1 MDIKVN
7 FSGRAI
13 RYTEDEIAVVV
24 EAMRSA
30 EPLTQ
35 GKYLQGFQKAFGEYI
50 GAEHCF
56 AVMNGVSALELSAQL
71 CNFKPGDEVII
82 PSHTFTAS
90 AYPYAKKGAK
100 LVWADVDPTTHVV
113 NAETIEK
120 CITPKTKAIVVVHLY
135 GYVADMPAIMD
146 VAKKH
151 NLLVIE
157 DAAQSVGADVNGVKS
172 GAWGDMAIFSFHS
185 HKNLTTLGEGGM
197 LVVKDPK
204 LAALVP
210 MLRHNGHCGYPEPR
224 PNYWTPAMGNVDM
237 PMLDGDMLWPNNYCL
252 GEVECALGI
261 KMLERID
268 QINAEKRARA
278 MRFIDGL
285 KDFPE
290 LEFLREDTTR
300 HNYHLLVA
308 CMKNGKRDAFMH
320 AISEEKGIKCVVQYI
335 PLDRYDFYKKLGLGK
350 ADELVRL
357 LPNVE
362 PEKIAAV
369 VKAYGKDG
377 LVGMVNELGDAYHKM
392 SGEEQANAILLVDAT
407 QRRIAVSKQLA
418 EWQKKQREATKDH
431 SSTARYIENIRAE
444 ISRLNGEMAHSW
456 QQKLDIKLGDI
467 TKKGKDAHL
476 SLDQLRALTKEY
488 ASAADAKRVRDLAD
502 AFADLDLKIVQ
513 AAGDTRKVKGLE
525 IAKQVEEERRKLEA
539 LAKTPE
545 EKGAI
550 SDKLT
555 TYRASLETEVK
566 VENLQVAADFYEK
579 RFPVITHDPPSIRI
593 RCWRHSR
600 RSMRAPL
607 APNIRSLWTNGKDSH
622 ASSPAAT
629 AGTGRGVRFSL
640 STPRRRTSVRASS
653 RPPRTCST
661 ASAGHSRSRLTVWL

>member
-1 MDIKVN
+1 M
-7 FSGRAI
+7 
-13 RYTEDEIAVVV
+13 
-24 EAMRSA
+24 
-30 EPLTQ
+30 
-35 GKYLQGFQKAFGEYI
+35 
-50 GAEHCF
+50 
-56 AVMNGVSALELSAQL
+56 
-71 CNFKPGDEVII
+71 
-82 PSHTFTAS
+82 
-90 AYPYAKKGAK
+90 
-100 LVWADVDPTTHVV
+100 
-113 NAETIEK
+113 
-120 CITPKTKAIVVVHLY
+120 
-135 GYVADMPAIMD
+135 
-146 VAKKH
+146 
-151 NLLVIE
+151 
-157 DAAQSVGADVNGVKS
+157 
-172 GAWGDMAIFSFHS
+172 
-185 HKNLTTLGEGGM
+185 
-197 LVVKDPK
+197 
-204 LAALVP
+204 
-210 MLRHNGHCGYPEPR
+210 
-224 PNYWTPAMGNVDM
+224 
-237 PMLDGDMLWPNNYCL
+237 
-252 GEVECALGI
+252 
-261 KMLERID
+261 
-268 QINAEKRARA
+268 
-278 MRFIDGL
+278 
-285 KDFPE
+285 
-290 LEFLREDTTR
+290 
-300 HNYHLLVA
+300 
-308 CMKNGKRDAFMH
+308 
-320 AISEEKGIKCVVQYI
+320 
-335 PLDRYDFYKKLGLGK
+335 LGLGK